1 MTHLTKIPNSMR
13 LHLYAAC
20 VHVKTQ
26 GQKTEKEKII
36 LGIFFTP
43 FLINWWWSNKHN

>member
-26 GQKTEKEKII
+26 GKKRKGKDHTWHI
-36 LGIFFTP
+36 LYALP
-43 FLINWWWSNKHN
+43 HQLVVE